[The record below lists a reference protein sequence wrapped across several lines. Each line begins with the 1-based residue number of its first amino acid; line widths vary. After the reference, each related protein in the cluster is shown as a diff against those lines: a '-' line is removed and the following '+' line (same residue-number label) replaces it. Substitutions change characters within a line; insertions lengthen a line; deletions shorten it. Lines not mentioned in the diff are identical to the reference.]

1 MSANLRAAVASA
13 QPPRQ
18 HSSCCR
24 FAVKGMRT
32 GGGRRQPEAL
42 DVLAE
47 AAQEASV
54 TAPQGM
60 GPAATAAAF
69 AAALGQYGAL
79 PGGLPMLGWASQVN
93 TSLNIPVAHRCARC

>member
-1 MSANLRAAVASA
+1 
-13 QPPRQ
+13 
-18 HSSCCR
+18 
-24 FAVKGMRT
+24 MRT

-54 TAPQGM
+54 SAPQGV

-93 TSLNIPVAHRCARC
+93 TPLDASVAHQCTQYRMAVMNRCASGALCQ

>member
-18 HSSCCR
+18 QSCCCR

-93 TSLNIPVAHRCARC
+93 T